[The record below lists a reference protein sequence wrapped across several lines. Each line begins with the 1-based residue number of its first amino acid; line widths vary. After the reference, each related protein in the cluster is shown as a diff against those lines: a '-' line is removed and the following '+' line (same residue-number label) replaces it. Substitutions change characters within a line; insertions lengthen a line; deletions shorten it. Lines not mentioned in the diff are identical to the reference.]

1 MSIKRIY
8 FLLVLICLIQKIN
21 GQIRKDSVMVNDT
34 LTVYSYK
41 DNNHLEYEH
50 KYLNKK
56 LVSTKWWYYS
66 DNGFGYIYTENKKEK
81 NKIELRKEFNKDSSL
96 KIEGILIRGKINGA
110 YKTYYP
116 NGQIECNCY
125 YSKGKR
131 DSIQVKYH
139 ANGQLNFIGFYRNGK
154 QTGEQTDYYIN
165 GKIKN
170 ISFYKNGK
178 QDGKSTFYF
187 PNGNKWSELVYEK
200 GKLINVLYN
209 YDINGMPKDKGSLK
223 DGNGT
228 LYIYNEEGELTEIEH
243 YKKGKLKHT
252 EEQE

>member
-1 MSIKRIY
+1 
-8 FLLVLICLIQKIN
+8 
-21 GQIRKDSVMVNDT
+21 MVNDT

-96 KIEGILIRGKINGA
+96 KIEGILIKGKINGA
-110 YKTYYP
+110 YKTNYP
-116 NGQIECNCY
+116 NGQIECNCN

-139 ANGQLNFIGFYRNGK
+139 SNGQLNFIGFYRNGK
-154 QTGEQTDYYIN
+154 Q
-165 GKIKN
+165 
-170 ISFYKNGK
+170 
-178 QDGKSTFYF
+178 DGKSTFYF
-187 PNGNKWSELVYEK
+187 QNGNKWSELVYEK

-209 YDINGMPKDKGSLK
+209 YDINGMSKEKGSLK

-228 LYIYNEEGELTEIEH
+228 LYIYNEEGELIEIEH

-252 EEQE
+252 EEPE